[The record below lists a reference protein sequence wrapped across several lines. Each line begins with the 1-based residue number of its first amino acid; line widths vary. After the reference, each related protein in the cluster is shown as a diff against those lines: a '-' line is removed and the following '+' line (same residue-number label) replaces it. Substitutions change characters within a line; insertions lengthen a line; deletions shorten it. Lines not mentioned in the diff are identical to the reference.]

1 MPLSSAVR
9 VSLRDILGPLGF
21 LDSAEDVRSYAYDL
35 YARAVP
41 EAVALPQTTA
51 EASAVLRLCHAHGV
65 AVTPRGSGTS
75 LTGGPVPVAGGIV
88 LCSARMNAIL
98 EISVADRLAR
108 VQAGVVT
115 AQLQNAVAEQGML
128 YPPNPTSA
136 TYCTMGGNIATNA
149 GGASGAKYGVTR
161 DYVLGLTVVLASG
174 EILQVGNRCQK
185 DVAGFDLLRLMCG
198 SEGLLGFIT
207 EISVKLIPKPEAIRT
222 ALAYFNNAHEAAAV
236 VTDIVSHRIL
246 PCTLELMDAV
256 FLATVAEVYQV
267 PCPAG
272 AGAALLLEVDGDA
285 RVLPEQ
291 MQQIA
296 AICRQHGAIAL
307 EVAENEAQREVLW
320 KARRGGT
327 AALVRKAVFLVTLDY
342 AVPISSLPAALD
354 VMVALADKHALKV
367 VTIAHAADG
376 NLHPM
381 VLYDPKD
388 AAQQQ
393 AFEAYVD
400 DSCKAI
406 MALGGS
412 ISGEHGIGL
421 EKKAQLPVQLGDT
434 QLRLCNAIRRAFD
447 PKGLLNPGKFPDV
460 AAFPD
465 AAVNPEDGSQA
476 GGTAL
481 PVGRV

>member
-1 MPLSSAVR
+1 MLLSSAVR
-9 VSLRDILGPLGF
+9 SALRDILGPLGF
-21 LDSAEDVRSYAYDL
+21 LDSPEDARSYAYDL

-41 EAVALPQTTA
+41 DAVALPATTE
-51 EASAVLRLCHAHGV
+51 EAAAVLRLCHEHGI

-88 LCSARMNAIL
+88 LCSARMNVIM
-98 EISVADRLAR
+98 EISVPDRLAR

-115 AQLQNAVAEQGML
+115 AQLQSAVAEEGMF

-136 TYCTMGGNIATNA
+136 AYCTMGGNVATNA

-161 DYVLGLTVVLASG
+161 DYILGLTMVLAHG

-185 DVAGFDLLRLMCG
+185 DVAGFDLVRLMCG

-207 EISVKLIPKPEAIRT
+207 EVSVKLIPKPQDIRT
-222 ALAYFNNAHEAAAV
+222 ALAYFTNAHAAAAV

-272 AGAALLLEVDGDA
+272 AGAALLLEVDGDS
-285 RVLPEQ
+285 RILPEQ
-291 MQQIA
+291 MDKIA
-296 AICRQHGAIAL
+296 EICRQHGAIAL
-307 EVAENEAQREVLW
+307 EVAESEAQREILW

-342 AVPISSLPAALD
+342 AVPISRLPNALD
-354 VMVALADKHALKV
+354 SMVELAHKHNLKV

-388 AAQQQ
+388 IAQQQ
-393 AFEAYVD
+393 AFEAYAAD
-400 DSCKAI
+400 TCTAI
-406 MALGGS
+406 MAMGGS

-421 EKKAQLPVQLGDT
+421 EKKAQLPLQLGAAQMT
-434 QLRLCNAIRRAFD
+434 LCNAIRKAFD
-447 PKGLLNPGKFPDV
+447 PKGILNPGKFPDV
-460 AAFPD
+460 LNAD
-465 AAVNPEDGSQA
+465 ADNRADGA
-476 GGTAL
+476 
-481 PVGRV
+481 